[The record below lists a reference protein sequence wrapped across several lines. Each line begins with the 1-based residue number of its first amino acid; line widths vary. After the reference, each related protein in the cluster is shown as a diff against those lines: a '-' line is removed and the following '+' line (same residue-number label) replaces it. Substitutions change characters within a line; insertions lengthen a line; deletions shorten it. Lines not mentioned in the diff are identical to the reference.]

1 MKGKARVK
9 AQARAPEGFCP
20 GGQEYPIERLHRH
33 RHRSV
38 HIQVAALGYTLA
50 QGTAEEGMVP
60 AAAAGIQPPGQLT
73 ALLALVTRYPHQIKA
88 EQARLQ
94 LGSQGLGAEVQV
106 VVAEQQHRLG
116 RGGLDGGVVSNCQ
129 GLAVGEMDPRQQLP
143 VLRLPQG
150 AAQQRVAPEGRLL
163 QPCG

>member
-1 MKGKARVK
+1 
-9 AQARAPEGFCP
+9 
-20 GGQEYPIERLHRH
+20 
-33 RHRSV
+33 
-38 HIQVAALGYTLA
+38 
-50 QGTAEEGMVP
+50 MVP

-73 ALLALVTRYPHQIKA
+73 ALLALVARYPHQIKA

-94 LGSQGLGAEVQV
+94 LGSQGLRAEVQV

-116 RGGLDGGVVSNCQ
+116 RGGLDGGVVSHRQ